1 MAEKAVAAATTEE
14 QTFFTASEAAKQ
26 RGVTYTS
33 VLNSKD
39 KLAAVGVDT
48 SGKGKDWK
56 IPAAALDVLPLP
68 RAAST
73 RISPENGGRDILSMQ
88 EEYTAIEEIISEKKA
103 ELADLTSRSKALK
116 KDLENAKRTALKD
129 AEQELAAA
137 QARMAAISELVGSD
151 S

>member
-1 MAEKAVAAATTEE
+1 MADKTAAAEE
-14 QTFFTASEAAKQ
+14 RFFSASEAAKE

-39 KLAAVGVDT
+39 KLAAVGVDI

-56 IPAAALDVLPLP
+56 IPFAALDVLPLP

-73 RISPENGGRDILSMQ
+73 RVSPENGGRDILSMQ
-88 EEYTAIEEIISEKKA
+88 EEYTAIEELLTEKKS
-103 ELADLTSRSKALK
+103 ELADLNARSKALK
-116 KDLENAKRTALKD
+116 KDLDAAKRTAVKE

-137 QARMAAISELVGSD
+137 QARMAAITELVGSD
-151 S
+151 K